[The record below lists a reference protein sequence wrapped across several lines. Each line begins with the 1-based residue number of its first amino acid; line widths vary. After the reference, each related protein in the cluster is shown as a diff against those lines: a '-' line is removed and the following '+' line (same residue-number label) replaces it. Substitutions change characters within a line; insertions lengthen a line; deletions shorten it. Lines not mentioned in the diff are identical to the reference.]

1 MKSNIQN
8 DQDKKDWF
16 FVLQQANN
24 GDKKAKEIYG
34 TFEFITNQLNECFR
48 EIKDCLPAYRF
59 IYWDKINRLQDEK
72 SYLLIK
78 YKIRAKRAKLYLD
91 SLRKEK

>member
-8 DQDKKDWF
+8 DQDKKDWL
-16 FVLQQANN
+16 FVLQQAND
-24 GDKKAKEIYG
+24 GDKKAKEIYQ
-34 TFEFITNQLNECFR
+34 TFDFITDQLEECFR

-59 IYWDKINRLQDEK
+59 VYWDKIKTLQDEK